1 MVCSNRKDKPM
12 RVIFWKFIARSF
24 SGAGGDRASH
34 KCTIPGSSI
43 HEIRS
48 KEIHFTKYCSNC
60 ACINA
65 SMDASYASVC
75 IVV

>member
-1 MVCSNRKDKPM
+1 M

-24 SGAGGDRASH
+24 TGAIGNRASH
-34 KCTIPGSSI
+34 NYTIAGSSI

-48 KEIHFTKYCSNC
+48 KDIHCTKYCSDC
-60 ACINA
+60 SRIHA

-75 IVV
+75 IIG